1 LLHFFLKAKDAEKEG
16 YENQLSQ
23 LKREFQDVK
32 DQLTSENM
40 ILGGKLS
47 SLEEFKVCI
56 ELLKQIFFIC
66 DILRFKHNTRKLYQS
81 FKTGYNTLFVGCYSN
96 IEHLIW
102 KFSSYF
108 N

>member
-1 LLHFFLKAKDAEKEG
+1 MLLNIILATLHIFVFLCSYLYMQAKDAEKEG

-47 SLEEFKVCI
+47 SLEEFKVI
-56 ELLKQIFFIC
+56 
-66 DILRFKHNTRKLYQS
+66 KLYILLS
-81 FKTGYNTLFVGCYSN
+81 TSLSMREV
-96 IEHLIW
+96 
-102 KFSSYF
+102 
-108 N
+108 